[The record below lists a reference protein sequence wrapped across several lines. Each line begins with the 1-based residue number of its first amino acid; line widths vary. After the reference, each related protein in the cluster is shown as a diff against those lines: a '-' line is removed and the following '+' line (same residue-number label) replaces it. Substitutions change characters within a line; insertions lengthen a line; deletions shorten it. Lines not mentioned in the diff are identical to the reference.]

1 MLIRAYLVNGE
12 FRIHRA
18 DCGDCPREARHSDST
33 ARPEE
38 HRDQAGVIAALW
50 ADIISEDP
58 DFYAPLAGWPR
69 YTPAPSSSPAPAGCP
84 PADSCQSP
92 AARTSRRGRDGDTP
106 VPAASLSQATPPSP
120 GRGAHHLP
128 PVGGLPCQGRV

>member
-18 DCGDCPREARHSDST
+18 DCGDCPREARRSDST

-58 DFYAPLAGWPR
+58 DFYATPGGMSTLHAGTEFLPC
-69 YTPAPSSSPAPAGCP
+69 TSGLPAG
-84 PADSCQSP
+84 
-92 AARTSRRGRDGDTP
+92 G
-106 VPAASLSQATPPSP
+106 
-120 GRGAHHLP
+120 
-128 PVGGLPCQGRV
+128 